1 MNRKRVILTSCS
13 IILLCTA
20 IIVGFTFALFTEE
33 VTLKNHLQAGEL
45 SIKLYRTELE
55 YTELDASGNLVK
67 RVNKTYV
74 NYTPGASDES
84 DMNVFGLDS
93 GIVKMVP
100 QSYRKATMTL
110 ASPVENDVAFDYNVQ
125 LKLDAESA
133 ELFAKQLLVT
143 VVDYKGDT
151 VVDQKPLSEFYEVE
165 NGDYSITSG
174 TMEAAAEATT
184 HTFTVTILFN
194 NDTTENNKLHGE
206 EVSFDLYVV
215 ATQRT
220 AELGTAIEDTT
231 AAETT
236 VEME

>member
-1 MNRKRVILTSCS
+1 MNRKRALLTSGS

-33 VTLKNHLQAGEL
+33 ISLKNHLQAGEMNL
-45 SIKLYRTELE
+45 TLARTELE

-67 RVNKTYV
+67 RVNKTPV
-74 NYTPGASDES
+74 NYTPGATDASDT
-84 DMNVFGLDS
+84 NVFGLDN

-110 ASPVENDVAFDYNVQ
+110 TSPVENDVAFDYNVQ
-125 LKLDAESA
+125 LKLDAESD

-143 VVDYKGDT
+143 VVDYKGRI
-151 VVDQKPLSEFYEVE
+151 VVNQKPLNEFYVVE

-174 TMEAAAEATT
+174 TMEAAAEVTT
-184 HTFTVTILFN
+184 HTFTVTILFDDN
-194 NDTTENNKLHGE
+194 TTENNKLHSE
-206 EVSFDLYVV
+206 EVSFDLYIV

-236 VEME
+236 VENE